1 MSRPCPGP
9 RRGCPCRAGDRHQGN
24 QTQQS
29 GPGCPDQCAS
39 SHGESS
45 PRPVGADGN
54 PSGAGHVITTTTDRH
69 AATWDA
75 PSTEQPHTTFHRASS
90 APMSQT
96 GAAISADPPQER
108 YESTRR
114 TDRPQRAPDP
124 QPPAGAHRH
133 DRGRRGRRPS
143 GTTGGVDW
151 DWCLHIRLTE
161 QQSRSGIA
169 NRHGGRSGPSIAG
182 RGPWRPGPAFAA
194 NGPARPNCC
203 SLCKPTLLSPDW
215 YERPA
220 WVRALAG
227 CQAVR

>member
-1 MSRPCPGP
+1 MSRPCLGAEVAAP
-9 RRGCPCRAGDRHQGN
+9 AGLEIATTANKH
-24 QTQQS
+24 
-29 GPGCPDQCAS
+29 S
-39 SHGESS
+39 SPVPAALIS
-45 PRPVGADGN
+45 PRPRMVSPLLGRLGPTGN
-54 PSGAGHVITTTTDRH
+54 PSGAGHVITTTTDRR
-69 AATWDA
+69 ATDA
-75 PSTEQPHTTFHRASS
+75 PSTEQPHTTFHRAPS

-124 QPPAGAHRH
+124 RPPAGAHRH

-143 GTTGGVDW
+143 GNDRRSRLGRV
-151 DWCLHIRLTE
+151 LHIRLTE